1 MTIPTQELDKLI
13 AERHAATPLQ
23 LEELRRELVDQLT
36 LWFNQKI
43 IGSDTLPPI
52 DQINAASVVIEVQ
65 DAQNG
70 CIYRRQVPLEFYEN
84 DNGIRLQGENLL
96 GETSEIAFL
105 SAKALAKMHDL
116 TGKGADSDHCGH
128 HYDHSFSPFKAGL

>member
-1 MTIPTQELDKLI
+1 MSISAADLEKLI
-13 AERHAATPLQ
+13 EERRVTTPLQ
-23 LEELRRELVDQLT
+23 LEALRQELIDRLT

-43 IGSDTLPPI
+43 IGSDALPPI
-52 DQINAASVVIEVQ
+52 DQLNASSVIIEVQ

-70 CIYRRQVPLEFYEN
+70 CVYRRQVPLEFYEN

-96 GETSEIAFL
+96 GEPSEIAFL

-128 HYDHSFSPFKAGL
+128 HAPHTDTL